1 MARRRSNPNSFI
13 ATLEAKQEKIRRQ
26 IAIEKKKVRQASRVL
41 HARRARVLGEAMLRL
56 AEHGEIDNQW
66 RQQVLDAVTAH
77 ANDNDRAALTGT
89 YFDIGP
95 EPEPTLQPEQSF
107 GILRKRVLPSEDK

>member
-66 RQQVLDAVTAH
+66 RKQVLADVTAH
-77 ANDNDRAALTGT
+77 ANDNDRAALEGT
-89 YFDIGP
+89 PFEISH
-95 EPEPTLQPEQSF
+95 EPEPDPQPEKPF
-107 GILRKRVLPSEDK
+107 GLLRRRLPPTDDK